1 MNSKDKDSEEIEKG
15 AMDKKEKEEVSKED
29 NVTENKDEKK
39 DDQDVVFVQDV
50 GFTVKIIAPNLEPF
64 DIQVSPQ
71 KYSVYTFSKFI
82 RFHIFFQVSSM
93 ELVQEIHQLLM
104 DREETCHR
112 TCFSL
117 QLNGNTL
124 DNFAELKS
132 IEGLTDGAVLKVVEE
147 PYTVREARI
156 HVRHVRDLLKSVDR

>member
-1 MNSKDKDSEEIEKG
+1 MSSKDKDSEEIEKG

-71 KYSVYTFSKFI
+71 NIPFTHSAKLYDFK
-82 RFHIFFQVSSM
+82 
-93 ELVQEIHQLLM
+93 L
-104 DREETCHR
+104 
-112 TCFSL
+112 CFSGVIHGTCSRDSSTV
-117 QLNGNTL
+117 NG
-124 DNFAELKS
+124 S
-132 IEGLTDGAVLKVVEE
+132 
-147 PYTVREARI
+147 
-156 HVRHVRDLLKSVDR
+156 

>member
-1 MNSKDKDSEEIEKG
+1 MSSKDKDSEEIEKG

-71 KYSVYTFSKFI
+71 KYSVYIFSKII
-82 RFHIFFQVSSM
+82 RFQIMFF
-93 ELVQEIHQLLM
+93 
-104 DREETCHR
+104 RCHPWNLFKR
-112 TCFSL
+112 FINC
-117 QLNGNTL
+117 
-124 DNFAELKS
+124 
-132 IEGLTDGAVLKVVEE
+132 
-147 PYTVREARI
+147 
-156 HVRHVRDLLKSVDR
+156 